1 MIPIRNNKP
10 RARHATDCGWTCE
23 RAARRSTHLRSKCS
37 PTIVTSERDYCGRA
51 LQRRARRREPRLQA
65 VDIPRPAALEDR
77 AALRALADIGL
88 EVPPLDDS
96 LRLARPEHEAR
107 IRWHDRRRGHE
118 LGARAGLLAGNV
130 VELVAL
136 AARHPGPLPHREG
149 EELAFAAHH
158 RHQRIR

>member
-1 MIPIRNNKP
+1 MQSDDSYV
-10 RARHATDCGWTCE
+10 RARLRQ
-23 RAARRSTHLRSKCS
+23 RAQS
-37 PTIVTSERDYCGRA
+37 PFIA
-51 LQRRARRREPRLQA
+51 LIALVVLLSLVAFIAVLGREPRLHA

-118 LGARAGLLAGNV
+118 LGARAGLLAGDV

-136 AARHPGPLPHREG
+136 AARHLGHLPHREG